1 MSGVVLD
8 ASAVLAYL
16 QGEPGGDLV
25 AEQMAAAVIGAVNLS
40 EVIAKLVDKGLDDAA
55 VDETLQSIGLEAVAF
70 DVAQARAAGLMRSA
84 TRQRGLSLG
93 DRACLALARA
103 RGAPALT
110 ADRAWTEVA
119 AGVEVR
125 LIR

>member
-40 EVIAKLVDKGLDDAA
+40 EVIAKLVDKGLDDVA

-70 DVAQARAAGLMRSA
+70 DAAQARAAGLMRMA

-93 DRACLALARA
+93 DRACLALAKA
-103 RGAPALT
+103 RGVPALT
-110 ADRAWTEVA
+110 GDRAWAEVA

>member
-25 AEQMAAAVIGAVNLS
+25 AEQLSAAVIGAVNLS

-93 DRACLALARA
+93 DRACLALAKA
-103 RGAPALT
+103 RGAPAVT
-110 ADRAWTEVA
+110 TDRDWAQVA

-125 LIR
+125 PIR

>member
-40 EVIAKLVDKGLDDAA
+40 EVIAKLVDKGLDEAA

-70 DVAQARAAGLMRSA
+70 DAAQARAAGLMRMA

-93 DRACLALARA
+93 DRACLALAKA

-110 ADRAWTEVA
+110 GDRAWAEV
-119 AGVEVR
+119 GTSVEVR

>member
-40 EVIAKLVDKGLDDAA
+40 EVIAKLVDKGLDQGA
-55 VDETLQSIGLEAVAF
+55 VDETLQSVGLEAVAF
-70 DVAQARAAGLMRSA
+70 DLAQARAAGLMRAA
-84 TRQRGLSLG
+84 TRKRGLSLG